1 MSDPK
6 PPRGPRPRYEAAGIE
21 TIRSEWGPWCRD
33 LTPVSVDANAA
44 LTQVIDYLQAGLPA
58 EVVAALIRIRFGTQ
72 LAWDEGRVAT
82 ERAYCESVQ
91 RDVAGLLARR
101 VLSASAAAA
110 LDHEFGARLAALG
123 APAERASRPVAPVA
137 VAAGVVEATPVERQV
152 VEPVAPIPV
161 DVAPTAPPISL
172 RELLAE
178 HSVVILA
185 SFGAFLLVVATVL
198 FELYGT
204 VGLGGEVRLGAV
216 VALNLIFAV
225 AGYLANRRERLRSVG
240 SIYVGLAAV
249 LLPLVA
255 LAAWTFLE
263 LGARGITVNQ
273 ALAVSGA
280 ACAVVYGFMALR
292 LGLRAYGEMAG
303 IAVLVA
309 SWGTSNALLGH
320 DWRSIGL
327 ALTPLVFAAVQRLLP
342 DRVFSHFHWFAHA
355 AVLAALAAALRVDPE
370 TWVWTATLGTI
381 GVAYLVW
388 QAISPSPLQAGGYAG
403 SWLRQARRPEGGL
416 PPSTRRSG
424 TGALAWTGE
433 AAVVL
438 AAAAAIGPLGL
449 KSNNFVWP
457 MLVAIPLVV
466 LARAPGLLGAVGRL
480 YRAHPALIH
489 LAVIA
494 GIALAVAENL
504 VGERWALATAV
515 WIAFGLYAADF
526 WLGRTENSGYALRA
540 ALPAAVAA
548 TGEAWGLGAWGATL
562 TATSLVAY
570 SIAFV
575 SGPALKLLTRQA
587 SIFFYAAL
595 VLVAVQLAGA
605 SVGAGRWEI
614 PATLLV
620 SAAAFVVASEMG
632 AVRFSPYAARALFS
646 LAWFAGVDALNAQG
660 WRGPFDALLALVYV
674 AAGRVRALATHSAAT
689 AGRRVFVHVAA
700 VVALALCFTGPDDL
714 LWWRLAAASGALAL
728 AYWWLALARDEEEMA
743 WLAWAALSSAAGSLA
758 LAWVPEA
765 WQGTAIAGAAVVLTA
780 AWAAGRF
787 RLFRPGLETSA
798 LPVLGVLAAV
808 GAVLTLREEVP
819 QWSQAIALLLGGGFL
834 LAWSRLRSAPDR
846 LIQSL
851 RAGAAALAATGLL
864 IGASVLHLNAGYAGL
879 LALAIAGFHAEWTVQ
894 AKGAIERW
902 YAVAALLVM
911 AAVIYFWPY
920 EKTPEALI
928 AVEFVAL
935 AALCVQAGARRD
947 QWFLAYPAALLLAA
961 ALHVSF
967 IALGVTDG
975 ARERVA
981 FAVLAW
987 IIGFIG
993 LALRVTYGRRW
1004 ALSTELGAATIAS
1017 GALAAM
1023 AVSAEADPAGIA
1035 LLAYSVVIYTA
1046 GIQERE
1052 RWVLPVAVVAAL
1064 VGIFTLL
1071 NARGADTIL
1080 YAAGLGLVGLVVWI
1094 AGWVATVWLERH
1106 AVVDM
1111 HRYLGLG
1118 LLVVAAVAGFAF
1130 PDRTGSA
1137 SPGAELAALAL
1148 LITGSV
1154 FWFDSTTFGFRPNH
1168 YLAIV
1173 SATAAGYFVARY
1185 LNLES
1190 WALVPPG
1197 LGVIACGIWLR
1208 EEKAFHLGQ
1217 TYRQLIVGTGLALVM
1232 GWAAVLTVTGDPWW
1246 LVALLVEGAL
1256 TVGAGIVLRSRVL
1269 LAGGGIALA
1278 LVSLRALLTV
1288 AQAGYLFAAFG
1299 VVALILLAIATVLAL
1314 SRDRALAEVRGVR
1327 EQLALWD

>member
-1 MSDPK
+1 MSEPK
-6 PPRGPRPRYEAAGIE
+6 PARGPRPRYDGAGIE
-21 TIRSEWGPWCRD
+21 TIRNEWGPWCRA

-44 LTQVIDYLQAGLPA
+44 LAQVIDYLQAGLPA
-58 EVVAALIRIRFGTQ
+58 EVVAALLRIQFGTQ
-72 LAWDEGRVAT
+72 LAWDEGRAAT
-82 ERAYCESVQ
+82 ERAYCESVK

-101 VLSASAAAA
+101 VLSATAASA
-110 LDHEFGARLAALG
+110 LDLEFGARLAALG
-123 APAERASRPVAPVA
+123 APMERVSRPVVPVPVA
-137 VAAGVVEATPVERQV
+137 VGVAEATPVERPV
-152 VEPVAPIPV
+152 VEQAAPIPV
-161 DVAPTAPPISL
+161 AVAPSAPPISL
-172 RELLAE
+172 RDLFAE
-178 HSVVILA
+178 HSVAILA

-216 VALNLIFAV
+216 VALNLIFAA

-240 SIYVGLAAV
+240 SIYIGLAAV

-280 ACAVVYGFMALR
+280 ACAMVYGFLALR

-309 SWGTSNALLGH
+309 SWGVSNALLGH

-327 ALTPLVFAAVQRLLP
+327 ALTPLVFAVVERLLP
-342 DRVFSHFHWFAHA
+342 DRVFSHFQWFAHA
-355 AVLAALAAALRVDPE
+355 AVLAALATALRVDPE
-370 TWVWTATLGTI
+370 TWVWTASLATI
-381 GVAYLVW
+381 AVTYLAW
-388 QAISPSPLQAGGYAG
+388 QAFPPSPLQGRG
-403 SWLRQARRPEGGL
+403 SE
-416 PPSTRRSG
+416 S
-424 TGALAWTGE
+424 GALAWTGE
-433 AAVVL
+433 VAVIL
-438 AAAAAIGPLGL
+438 AATAAIGPLGL

-457 MLVAIPLVV
+457 MLAAIPLVV
-466 LARAPGLLGAVGRL
+466 LARSSGSLGAVGRL
-480 YRAHPALIH
+480 YHAHPALIH

-494 GIALAVAENL
+494 GIGLAAAENV
-504 VGERWALATAV
+504 VGERWSLATAV
-515 WIAFGLYAADF
+515 WIAVGLYAADF
-526 WLGRTENSGYALRA
+526 WLGRTENSGLALRA
-540 ALPAAVAA
+540 ALPAAIAA

-562 TATSLVAY
+562 TATSLIAY

-575 SGPALKLLTRQA
+575 AGPALKPLTRQA
-587 SIFFYAAL
+587 SIFFYSVL

-605 SVGAGRWEI
+605 SIGAGRWEI

-620 SAAAFVVASEMG
+620 SAAAFVVASEVG

-660 WRGPFDALLALVYV
+660 WRGPFDALLALFYV
-674 AAGRVRALATHSAAT
+674 AAGRLRALATHSVAT
-689 AGRRVFVHVAA
+689 AGRRWFVHLAA
-700 VVALALCFTGPDDL
+700 VGALALCFTGPDDL

-728 AYWWLALARDEEEMA
+728 AYWWLALVRDEEEMA
-743 WLAWAALSSAAGSLA
+743 WLAWAALSSASGSLA
-758 LAWVPEA
+758 LAWVPET
-765 WQGTAIAGAAVVLTA
+765 WQGTAIAGAAVVLTG
-780 AWAAGRF
+780 AWAVGRR
-787 RLFRPGLETSA
+787 RLTRPELESSA
-798 LPVLGVLAAV
+798 LPVLGALAAV
-808 GAVLTLREEVP
+808 GAVLTLREQIP

-834 LAWSRLRSAPDR
+834 LAWSRLRSAPDV

-864 IGASVLHLNAGYAGL
+864 IGAGVLHLNAGYAGL

-894 AKGAIERW
+894 AKGPIERW

-911 AAVIYFWPY
+911 APVIYFWPY
-920 EKTPEALI
+920 EQTPEALV

-935 AALCVQAGARRD
+935 AVLCVQAGARRD
-947 QWFLAYPAALLLAA
+947 QWFLAYPAALLLAV

-967 IALGVTDG
+967 IALGVADS
-975 ARERVA
+975 ARERIA
-981 FAVLAW
+981 FAILAW

-993 LALRVTYGRRW
+993 LVLHATYGRRW
-1004 ALSTELGAATIAS
+1004 ALSTEFGAATIAA
-1017 GALAAM
+1017 GAIAAM
-1023 AVSAEADPAGIA
+1023 AVNSEADPAGIA
-1035 LLAYSVVIYTA
+1035 LLAYATVIYTA

-1052 RWVLPVAVVAAL
+1052 QWVLPVAVVAAL

-1094 AGWVATVWLERH
+1094 AGWVATAWLGRH

-1130 PDRTGSA
+1130 PDRTGPTS
-1137 SPGAELAALAL
+1137 SGAELAALAL
-1148 LITGSV
+1148 LITGGV
-1154 FWFDSTTFGFRPNH
+1154 FWFDSTTFGFRPNY

-1197 LGVIACGIWLR
+1197 LGVIACGIKLR
-1208 EEKAFHLGQ
+1208 QERAFHLDHV
-1217 TYRQLIVGTGLALVM
+1217 YRQLIVGTGLALVM

-1256 TVGAGIVLRSRVL
+1256 TVGTGIVLRSRVL

-1299 VVALILLAIATVLAL
+1299 AVAVLLLAAATALAL
-1314 SRDRALAEVRGVR
+1314 SRDRALAGARGVR

>member
-1 MSDPK
+1 M
-6 PPRGPRPRYEAAGIE
+6 
-21 TIRSEWGPWCRD
+21 
-33 LTPVSVDANAA
+33 SVDANAA
-44 LTQVIDYLQAGLPA
+44 LAQVIDCLQVGLPA
-58 EVVAALIRIRFGTQ
+58 EVVAALLRIRFGTQ

-82 ERAYCESVQ
+82 ERAYCESVK

-101 VLSASAAAA
+101 VLSTAAAAA
-110 LDHEFGARLAALG
+110 LDHEFGARLATLG
-123 APAERASRPVAPVA
+123 APVERASRPVAAAPVAVEAAEATSAARPVVEPAAPMPVA
-137 VAAGVVEATPVERQV
+137 VAPS
-152 VEPVAPIPV
+152 P
-161 DVAPTAPPISL
+161 PPISL
-172 RELLAE
+172 RELFAE

-216 VALNLIFAV
+216 VALNLIFAA

-240 SIYVGLAAV
+240 SIYIGLAAV

-280 ACAVVYGFMALR
+280 ACAVVYGFLALR

-309 SWGTSNALLGH
+309 SWGVSNALLGH

-327 ALTPLVFAAVQRLLP
+327 ALTPLVFAVVERLLP
-342 DRVFSHFHWFAHA
+342 DRVFSHFQWFAHA

-370 TWVWTATLGTI
+370 LWVWTATLGTI
-381 GVAYLVW
+381 AVVYLIW
-388 QAISPSPLQAGGYAG
+388 QAVARSPLEGRGLG
-403 SWLRQARRPEGGL
+403 S
-416 PPSTRRSG
+416 
-424 TGALAWTGE
+424 GALAWIGE
-433 AAVVL
+433 ASLVL
-438 AAAAAIGPLGL
+438 AATAAIGPLGL

-457 MLVAIPLVV
+457 MLVAVPLVV
-466 LARAPGLLGAVGRL
+466 LARVPGSLGMVGRL

-489 LAVIA
+489 LAVIS
-494 GIALAVAENL
+494 GIALAVAEN
-504 VGERWALATAV
+504 VIGETWPLATAV
-515 WIAFGLYAADF
+515 WIAVGLYAADF

-548 TGEAWGLGAWGATL
+548 TGEAWALGSWGATL
-562 TATSLVAY
+562 TATSLIAY

-575 SGPALKLLTRQA
+575 SGPALKALTRQA
-587 SIFFYAAL
+587 SIFFYAVL

-605 SVGAGRWEI
+605 SIGAGRWEI

-674 AAGRVRALATHSAAT
+674 AAGRLRALATHSVAT
-689 AGRRVFVHVAA
+689 AGRRWFVHLAA
-700 VVALALCFTGPDDL
+700 LGALVLCFTGPDDL
-714 LWWRLAAASGALAL
+714 LWWRLAAASGALAF
-728 AYWWLALARDEEEMA
+728 AYWWLALVRDEQEMP
-743 WLAWAALSSAAGSLA
+743 WLAWAALSAAADSLV
-758 LAWVPEA
+758 LAWIPQT
-765 WQGTAIAGAAVVLTA
+765 WQGTAIAGSAVVLTG
-780 AWAAGRF
+780 AWAVGRR
-787 RLFRPGLETSA
+787 RLTRPELESSA
-798 LPVLGVLAAV
+798 LPVLGALAAV
-808 GAVLTLREEVP
+808 GAVLTLRQEIP
-819 QWSQAIALLLGGGFL
+819 HWSQAIALLLGGGFL
-834 LAWSRLRSAPDR
+834 LPWSRLRSAPVV

-851 RAGAAALAATGLL
+851 RAGAAALAAIGLL
-864 IGASVLHLNAGYAGL
+864 IGAGVLHLNAGYAGL

-894 AKGAIERW
+894 AKGPIERW

-911 AAVIYFWPY
+911 APVIYFWPY
-920 EKTPEALI
+920 EKTPVALV

-935 AALCVQAGARRD
+935 AVLCVQAGARRD
-947 QWFLAYPAALLLAA
+947 QWFLAYPAALLLAV

-967 IALGVTDG
+967 IALGPAADG
-975 ARERVA
+975 ARERIA

-987 IIGFIG
+987 IIGFMG
-993 LALRVTYGRRW
+993 LALRATYGQRW
-1004 ALSTELGAATIAS
+1004 ALSTEFGAATIAS

-1035 LLAYSVVIYTA
+1035 LLAYAPVIYSA

-1052 RWVLPVAVVAAL
+1052 QWVLPVAVIAAL

-1080 YAAGLGLVGLVVWI
+1080 YAAGLGLVGLVVWV
-1094 AGWVATVWLERH
+1094 AGWVATAWLGRH

-1118 LLVVAAVAGFAF
+1118 LLVVASLAGFAF
-1130 PDRTGSA
+1130 PDRTGPTS
-1137 SPGAELAALAL
+1137 SGAELGALAL
-1148 LITGSV
+1148 LITGGV
-1154 FWFDSTTFGFRPNH
+1154 FWFDSITFGFRPNH
-1168 YLAIV
+1168 YLALV

-1197 LGVIACGIWLR
+1197 LGVIACGITLR
-1208 EEKAFHLGQ
+1208 KEMAFHLDHA
-1217 TYRQLIVGTGLALVM
+1217 YRQLIVGIGLALVM

-1299 VVALILLAIATVLAL
+1299 AVALLLLAVATVLAL
-1314 SRDRALAEVRGVR
+1314 SRDRTLAGARGVR

>member
-1 MSDPK
+1 MSEPK
-6 PPRGPRPRYEAAGIE
+6 PARGLRPRYEAAGIE
-21 TIRSEWGPWCRD
+21 TIRSEWGPWCRA
-33 LTPVSVDANAA
+33 LTPVSGDANAA
-44 LTQVIDYLQAGLPA
+44 LAQVIDCLQAGLPA
-58 EVVAALIRIRFGTQ
+58 EVVAALLRIRFSTQ

-82 ERAYCESVQ
+82 ERAYCESVK

-101 VLSASAAAA
+101 VLSAAAAAA
-110 LDHEFGARLAALG
+110 LDHEFGIRLEALG
-123 APAERASRPVAPVA
+123 APVERVSRPVAPAPVA
-137 VAAGVVEATPVERQV
+137 IGVAEGTPMEGPVVEQAAPVPVAATPS
-152 VEPVAPIPV
+152 
-161 DVAPTAPPISL
+161 APPISL

-216 VALNLIFAV
+216 VALNLIFAA
-225 AGYLANRRERLRSVG
+225 AGYFANRRERLRSVG
-240 SIYVGLAAV
+240 SIYIGLAAV

-263 LGARGITVNQ
+263 LGAHGITVDQ

-280 ACAVVYGFMALR
+280 ACAVVYGFLAQR

-327 ALTPLVFAAVQRLLP
+327 ALTPLVFAAVQRVLP
-342 DRVFSHFHWFAHA
+342 DRVFSHFQWFAHA
-355 AVLAALAAALRVDPE
+355 TVLVALAAALQVDPE
-370 TWVWTATLGTI
+370 SWVWTATLGT
-381 GVAYLVW
+381 VAAAYLVW
-388 QAISPSPLQAGGYAG
+388 QAFAPSPLQG
-403 SWLRQARRPEGGL
+403 S
-416 PPSTRRSG
+416 
-424 TGALAWTGE
+424 GALAWTGE
-433 AAVVL
+433 AAVIL
-438 AAAAAIGPLGL
+438 AATAAIGPLGL
-449 KSNNFVWP
+449 NANNFVWP
-457 MLVAIPLVV
+457 MFVALPLLF
-466 LARAPGLLGAVGRL
+466 LARVPGSLGVVGRL
-480 YRAHPALIH
+480 YRAHPTLIH

-494 GIALAVAENL
+494 GIASAVAENV
-504 VGERWALATAV
+504 VGERWSLATAI
-515 WIAFGLYAADF
+515 WIAVGLYAADF
-526 WLGRTENSGYALRA
+526 WLGRTETSGYALRA
-540 ALPAAVAA
+540 TLPAAIAA

-562 TATSLVAY
+562 TATSLIAY

-575 SGPALKLLTRQA
+575 SGPALKPLTRQA
-587 SIFFYAAL
+587 SIFFYAVLA
-595 VLVAVQLAGA
+595 LVAVQLAGA
-605 SVGAGRWEI
+605 SIGAGRWEI

-646 LAWFAGVDALNAQG
+646 LAWLAGVDALNAQG

-674 AAGRVRALATHSAAT
+674 AAGRLRALARHSVAT
-689 AGRRVFVHVAA
+689 AGRRWFVHLAAVAA
-700 VVALALCFTGPDDL
+700 LVLCFTGPADL

-728 AYWWLALARDEEEMA
+728 AYWWLALVREEEEMA
-743 WLAWAALSSAAGSLA
+743 WLAWAALSSAAGSLV
-758 LAWVPEA
+758 LAWVPET
-765 WQGTAIAGAAVVLTA
+765 WQGTAIAGASVVLTG
-780 AWAAGRF
+780 AWAVGRR
-787 RLFRPGLETSA
+787 RLTRPELESSA
-798 LPVLGVLAAV
+798 LPVLGALAAV
-808 GAVLTLREEVP
+808 GAVLTLRQEIP
-819 QWSQAIALLLGGGFL
+819 HWSQAIALLLGGGFL
-834 LAWSRLRSAPDR
+834 LAWSRLRRAPDV

-851 RAGAAALAATGLL
+851 RAGAAAVAATGLL
-864 IGASVLHLNAGYAGL
+864 IGAGVLHLNAGYAGF

-894 AKGAIERW
+894 AKGSIERW
-902 YAVAALLVM
+902 YAVGALLVM
-911 AAVIYFWPY
+911 APVIYVWPY
-920 EKTPEALI
+920 EQTPEALV
-928 AVEFVAL
+928 AVEFAAL
-935 AALCVQAGARRD
+935 AVLCVQAGARRD
-947 QWFLAYPAALLLAA
+947 QWFLAYPAALLLGV

-967 IALGVTDG
+967 IALGVADG
-975 ARERVA
+975 ARERIA

-987 IIGFIG
+987 MIGFIG
-993 LALRVTYGRRW
+993 LALRATYGQRW
-1004 ALSTELGAATIAS
+1004 ALSTEFGAATIAA

-1023 AVSAEADPAGIA
+1023 AIQAEANPAGIA
-1035 LLAYSVVIYTA
+1035 LLAYSAVIYTA

-1052 RWVLPVAVVAAL
+1052 QWVLPVAVVAAL

-1080 YAAGLGLVGLVVWI
+1080 YAAGLGLLGLVVWI
-1094 AGWVATVWLERH
+1094 AGWVATVWLGRH

-1118 LLVVAAVAGFAF
+1118 LLVVAAIAGFAF
-1130 PDRTGSA
+1130 PDRTGPTS
-1137 SPGAELAALAL
+1137 SGAELAALAL
-1148 LITGSV
+1148 LITGGV

-1197 LGVIACGIWLR
+1197 LGVIACGVTLR
-1208 EEKAFHLGQ
+1208 QEMAFHLDHV
-1217 TYRQLIVGTGLALVM
+1217 YRQLIVGTGLALVM

-1299 VVALILLAIATVLAL
+1299 AVALLLLAVATVLAL
-1314 SRDRALAEVRGVR
+1314 SRDRALAGARGVR

>member
-1 MSDPK
+1 MSEPK
-6 PPRGPRPRYEAAGIE
+6 PARGPRPRYEAAGIE
-21 TIRSEWGPWCRD
+21 TIRSEWGPWCRA

-44 LTQVIDYLQAGLPA
+44 LAQVIDCLQAGLPA
-58 EVVAALIRIRFGTQ
+58 EVVAALLRIRFGMQ

-82 ERAYCESVQ
+82 ERAYCESVT

-101 VLSASAAAA
+101 VLSAAAAAA
-110 LDHEFGARLAALG
+110 LDHEFGARLEALG
-123 APAERASRPVAPVA
+123 APVERVSRPVAPAPVA
-137 VAAGVVEATPVERQV
+137 VGVAGATPVER
-152 VEPVAPIPV
+152 PVAEQAAPV
-161 DVAPTAPPISL
+161 PVAITPGAPPISL
-172 RELLAE
+172 RELFAE

-216 VALNLIFAV
+216 VALNLIFAA
-225 AGYLANRRERLRSVG
+225 AGYFANRRERLRSVG
-240 SIYVGLAAV
+240 SIYIGLAAV

-280 ACAVVYGFMALR
+280 ACAVVYGFLALR
-292 LGLRAYGEMAG
+292 LNLRAYGEMAG

-309 SWGTSNALLGH
+309 SWGISNSLLGH

-342 DRVFSHFHWFAHA
+342 DRVFSHFQWFAHA
-355 AVLAALAAALRVDPE
+355 AVLVALAAALQVDPE
-370 TWVWTATLGTI
+370 TWVWTATLGTVA
-381 GVAYLVW
+381 VAYLVW
-388 QAISPSPLQAGGYAG
+388 QAFAPSPLGRRGLG
-403 SWLRQARRPEGGL
+403 S
-416 PPSTRRSG
+416 
-424 TGALAWTGE
+424 GALAWIGE

-438 AAAAAIGPLGL
+438 AATAAIGPLGL
-449 KSNNFVWP
+449 KANNFVWP
-457 MLVAIPLVV
+457 MLVAMPLVV
-466 LARAPGLLGAVGRL
+466 LARVPGSLGAVGRL

-494 GIALAVAENL
+494 GVALAVAENV
-504 VGERWALATAV
+504 VGERWPLATAI
-515 WIAFGLYAADF
+515 WIAVGLYAADF

-540 ALPAAVAA
+540 ALPAAIAA

-562 TATSLVAY
+562 TATSLIAY

-575 SGPALKLLTRQA
+575 SGPALKPLTRQA
-587 SIFFYAAL
+587 SIFFYSVL

-605 SVGAGRWEI
+605 SIGPGRWEI

-620 SAAAFVVASEMG
+620 AAAAFVVASEMG

-646 LAWFAGVDALNAQG
+646 LAWLAGVDALNAQG

-674 AAGRVRALATHSAAT
+674 AAGRLRALARHSVAT
-689 AGRRVFVHVAA
+689 AGRRWFVHLAA
-700 VVALALCFTGPDDL
+700 VVAMALCFTGPDDL

-728 AYWWLALARDEEEMA
+728 AYWWLALVREEEEMP
-743 WLAWAALSSAAGSLA
+743 WLAWAALSAAAASLV
-758 LAWVPEA
+758 LAWIPET
-765 WQGTAIAGAAVVLTA
+765 WQGTAIAGASVAMTG
-780 AWAAGRF
+780 AWAVGRR
-787 RLFRPGLETSA
+787 RLSRPGLESSA
-798 LPVLGVLAAV
+798 LPVLGALAAV
-808 GAVLTLREEVP
+808 GALLTLREQIP
-819 QWSQAIALLLGGGFL
+819 DWSQAIALLLGGGFL
-834 LAWSRLRSAPDR
+834 LAWSRLRMAPDV

-851 RAGAAALAATGLL
+851 RAGAAAVAATGLL
-864 IGASVLHLNAGYAGL
+864 IGAGVLHLNAGYAGL

-894 AKGAIERW
+894 AKGSIERW
-902 YAVAALLVM
+902 YAAGALLAM
-911 AAVIYFWPY
+911 APVIYFWPY
-920 EKTPEALI
+920 EQTPEALV
-928 AVEFVAL
+928 AVEFAAL
-935 AALCVQAGARRD
+935 AVLCVQAGARRD
-947 QWFLAYPAALLLAA
+947 QWFLAYPAALLLGV

-967 IALGVTDG
+967 IALGVADG
-975 ARERVA
+975 ARERIA

-987 IIGFIG
+987 MIGFIG
-993 LALRVTYGRRW
+993 LALRATYGQRW
-1004 ALSTELGAATIAS
+1004 ALSTEFGAATIAA

-1035 LLAYSVVIYTA
+1035 LLAYAAVIYTA

-1052 RWVLPVAVVAAL
+1052 QWVLPVAVIAAL

-1080 YAAGLGLVGLVVWI
+1080 YAAGLGLLGLVVWI
-1094 AGWVATVWLERH
+1094 AGWVATAWLGRH

-1130 PDRTGSA
+1130 PDRTGPTS
-1137 SPGAELAALAL
+1137 SGAELAALAL
-1148 LITGSV
+1148 LITGGV

-1197 LGVIACGIWLR
+1197 LGAIACGIKLR
-1208 EEKAFHLGQ
+1208 QENAFQLDHV
-1217 TYRQLIVGTGLALVM
+1217 YRQLIVGTGLALVM

-1299 VVALILLAIATVLAL
+1299 AVALLLLTVATVLAL
-1314 SRDRALAEVRGVR
+1314 SRDRALAGARGVR